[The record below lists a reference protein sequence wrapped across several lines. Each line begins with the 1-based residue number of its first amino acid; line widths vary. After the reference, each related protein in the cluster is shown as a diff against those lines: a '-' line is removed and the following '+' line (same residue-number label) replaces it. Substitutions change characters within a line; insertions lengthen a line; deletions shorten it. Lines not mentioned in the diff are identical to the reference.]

1 MRYNIGI
8 ALSGGG
14 VRGAVH
20 LGVLKVLTKNG
31 IYPDILSGT
40 SAGSIAGAVYAAG
53 IDIDNFVEN
62 LKDIQAWK
70 LLDPSFT
77 PAYILMLIFYYWTNK
92 PMVMWNF
99 PDGLFKG
106 EKIERYL
113 DEVLQKKKF
122 DELYIPLSVVS
133 ADINTGETVVFC
145 SKKNVPREKIPNTV
159 FITDAKVSEAVRAS
173 ISLPGIFL
181 PKYIKGHKLVDGGIK
196 DNTPVDILYHQ
207 RTRKVLAVDLGI
219 TTGRARADSMLEI
232 LMASVDIMGD
242 ELSYY
247 IKKNYPGYYLYPD
260 LKGVGYRDF
269 RRIPEFVK
277 YGEEVTYKALPEI
290 KKFLAS

>member
-20 LGVLKVLTKNG
+20 LGVLKVLAQNG
-31 IYPDILSGT
+31 IYPDIISGT

-53 IDIDNFVEN
+53 IDIDDFVGK
-62 LKDIQAWK
+62 LKDIKAWK

-77 PAYILMLIFYYWTNK
+77 PAYILLLIFYYWTNK
-92 PMVMWNF
+92 PMVMWSF

-106 EKIERYL
+106 EKIEHYL
-113 DEVLQKKKF
+113 DELLQEKNF
-122 DELYIPLSVVS
+122 DELCIPLSVVS
-133 ADINTGETVVFC
+133 ADINTGETVIFC
-145 SKKNVPREKIPNTV
+145 SKNNVPRKKIPNTV
-159 FITDAKVSEAVRAS
+159 FISDAKVSEAVRAS
-173 ISLPGIFL
+173 ISLPGVFL
-181 PKYIKGHKLVDGGIK
+181 PKNIKGRKLVDGGIK
-196 DNTPVDILYHQ
+196 DNIPVDILYYQ
-207 RTRKVLAVDLGI
+207 KTKKVLAVDLGV

-247 IKKNYPGYYLYPD
+247 IRKNYPGYYIYPD
-260 LKGVGYRDF
+260 LKGVSYRDF
-269 RRIPEFVK
+269 NRIPEFVK
-277 YGEEVTYKALPEI
+277 YGEQVTYKALPEI

>member
-1 MRYNIGI
+1 MRYNFGI

-20 LGVLKVLTKNG
+20 LGVLKTLAKNG

-40 SAGSIAGAVYAAG
+40 SAGSIAGAIYAAG
-53 IDIDNFVEN
+53 IDIDRFLEEFKNA
-62 LKDIQAWK
+62 KTWK

-77 PAYILMLIFYYWTNK
+77 PAYILMLIYYYWTNK
-92 PMVMWNF
+92 PMVMWSF

-113 DEVLQKKKF
+113 DEVLGGKKF
-122 DELYIPLSVVS
+122 DDLNIPLCVIS

-145 SKKNVPREKIPNTV
+145 SKKNVPREKIYNTV
-159 FITDAKVSEAVRAS
+159 FITDARVSEAVRAS

-181 PKYIKGHKLVDGGIK
+181 PRHIKGHKLVDGGIK
-196 DNTPVDILYHQ
+196 NYTPVDILYHQ
-207 RTRKVLAVDLGI
+207 GVKKVLAVDLGV
-219 TTGRARADSMLEI
+219 TKGRAKADSMIEI

-260 LKGVGYRDF
+260 LRGVGYKDI
-269 RRIPEFVK
+269 RRIHEFVK
-277 YGEEVTYKALPEI
+277 YGEEVTRKALPDI
-290 KKFLAS
+290 KKYLKH